1 MCSAASLS
9 YSTLILCQ
17 PCKGSFTHFHLWHL
31 NEAEIKAKTANF
43 NFWFGITQMSW
54 VFLFRLLSETWQLSL
69 SLDHCNTFFPFPP
82 FSLSQEYLHK
92 PGNTASLTLSSPP
105 LLLFSLFTQLLSDY
119 YQGLLAA
126 RDLTSEK
133 FQGPDLGALTSG
145 CVYYTTYKEVISGEG
160 WCSVC
165 MLMSSTSGETVRAS
179 QCSAH
184 QSRQTGGNKK
194 KLPAAWLP
202 AFVVACQLQLTS
214 DFWVFF

>member
-1 MCSAASLS
+1 
-9 YSTLILCQ
+9 
-17 PCKGSFTHFHLWHL
+17 
-31 NEAEIKAKTANF
+31 
-43 NFWFGITQMSW
+43 MSCA
-54 VFLFRLLSETWQLSL
+54 FLFRLLSETRQLSL

-82 FSLSQEYLHK
+82 FSLGQEYLHK

-119 YQGLLAA
+119 YRGLLAA

-133 FQGPDLGALTSG
+133 FQGADFRALASG
-145 CVYYTTYKEVISGEG
+145 CVYYATYKEVISGEG

-165 MLMSSTSGETVRAS
+165 MLMSSTSGETARAS
-179 QCSAH
+179 QCSVD

-194 KLPAAWLP
+194 KFPAAWLP

-214 DFWVFF
+214 GFFLSTCGSLTNYCAQFQPFLFVIFQEQQEQKGKREGEDK